1 MKFDNRLSDKKKFG
15 MFVGGFGKRAQITIF
30 IIIGIIILL
39 STGVYL
45 YVREAGVG
53 LPTIL
58 QPKTAPIETFITL
71 CLERTARDALNL
83 IGAQGGFLTLP
94 PAILY
99 NPTRY
104 VDAIPGIGGGL
115 DGPKIP
121 YWYYEGKTQYPHY
134 SYIQREV
141 ELYIE
146 QNIGS
151 CIDDFRAFKDEFD
164 IVERSNVTATVLL
177 NEEDTV
183 ASIDYAIDVM
193 PKGSEEVTR
202 KDKFI
207 VVMKVKVKKMWRL
220 AGDIL
225 KAENEN
231 MDFERMTLNFMAL
244 HPPSEIPF
252 SGLTFQCGRML
263 WSVIDIKQK
272 LERDM
277 QGVVAGVR
285 FRQTDHP
292 PFLAPDDEYEK
303 FRGFLAGDVLPKQ
316 LPPPDAYDYFQYYF
330 PIGSDNEYPDLIAGA
345 QFKKE
350 WGIRLKVTPSDGV
363 RMQSGVADLK
373 SKILSFL
380 CMNQYHFVYD
390 VTFPV
395 VISVRDPDAFN
406 GQGFVF
412 RYAFPVNIFHNRG
425 NRDITPAVYF
435 EPVDRV
441 GDYCEV
447 TSGPVR
453 EIIVRDKIFRNE
465 LSGVEL
471 NFNCFTQNCKLG
483 TTKTNNR
490 HLQWSGQ
497 LPEGCTGAFIIANK
511 SGYLEAKD
519 QIYAQNPFDMEL
531 YPTVPVTFSV
541 RRHQENSP
549 NVARFL
555 GPDEWAIVNINLD
568 DPELSIYTKFG
579 ADQNFNNTKT
589 FELVRANKAS
599 YEVTVML
606 LKTVGGEDMLT
617 GGWIGTW
624 NVTSDEL
631 EDAKEVRFHAMQSYP
646 IPDPADTMA
655 LVATYELM
663 TNTTGYPDIR
673 PEIIRQ
679 DSDEEEEV
687 GFFSIG
693 EE

>member
-1 MKFDNRLSDKKKFG
+1 VEKYID
-15 MFVGGFGKRAQITIF
+15 
-30 IIIGIIILL
+30 
-39 STGVYL
+39 
-45 YVREAGVG
+45 
-53 LPTIL
+53 
-58 QPKTAPIETFITL
+58 L
-71 CLERTARDALNL
+71 CLERTARDALNI
-83 IGAQGGFLTLP
+83 IGAQGGFLVIP
-94 PAILY
+94 ESIAY

-104 VDAIPGIGGGL
+104 VDAIPGIGSSI

-121 YWYYEGKTQYPHY
+121 FWYYDGRSRYPHY
-134 SYIQREV
+134 TYIQRQV

-146 QNIGS
+146 QNIDG
-151 CIDDFRAFKDEFD
+151 CLDDFRAFRDEFT
-164 IVERSNVTATVLL
+164 IVERTNVTATVLL

-183 ASIDYAIDVM
+183 AGIDYAVDIQ
-193 PKGSEEVTR
+193 PRGSEEITR

-207 VVMKVKVKKMWRL
+207 VVMEVKVKKMWRL
-220 AGDIL
+220 AGEIL
-225 KAENEN
+225 ESENQNE
-231 MDFERMTLNFMAL
+231 DFERMTLNFMAL

-252 SGLTFQCGRML
+252 TGLTFQCGREVWNL
-263 WSVIDIKQK
+263 IDIKQK
-272 LERDM
+272 LQRDL

-285 FRQTDHP
+285 FRNTNHP
-292 PFLAPDDEYEK
+292 PFLAPEEEYEK
-303 FRGFLAGDVLPKQ
+303 YRGFLAGDILPKS
-316 LPPPDAYDYFQYYF
+316 LPPSDSYDYFQYYF
-330 PIGSDNEYPDLIAGA
+330 PIAGDSEYPDIIAGA
-345 QFKKE
+345 QYKKE
-350 WGIRLKVTPSDGV
+350 WGMRIKATPSDGV

-380 CMNQYHFVYD
+380 CVNQYHFVYD
-390 VTFPV
+390 VTYPV
-395 VISVRDPDAFN
+395 VIALRDPDAFN

-425 NRDITPAVYF
+425 SRDITPAIYF
-435 EPVDRV
+435 EPTDRV
-441 GDYCEV
+441 GDYCEIV
-447 TSGPVR
+447 GGIER
-453 EIIVRDKIFRNE
+453 EIIVRDKLFRNE

-483 TTKTNNR
+483 ITKTNNR
-490 HLQWSGQ
+490 HLQWSGK

-511 SGYLEAKD
+511 SGYLEAKA
-519 QIYAQNPFDMEL
+519 QIYAENPFDMEL

-555 GPDEWAIVNINLD
+555 GPDEWAIVNINLV

-589 FELVRANKAS
+589 FDLVRAKKVS

-606 LKTVGGEDMLT
+606 LKTVGSEDMLT

-624 NVTSDEL
+624 NVSDDEL
-631 EDAKEVRFHAMQSYP
+631 EDAKEVRFHAMQAYP

-655 LVATYELM
+655 LVRTYELM
-663 TNTTGYPDIR
+663 TNTTAYPTIK

-687 GFFSIG
+687 GFFSMG
-693 EE
+693 E